1 MSALAESLLISLLD
15 EQRQTNQL
23 LTQLIQTQ
31 AALVD
36 AMADESECADEDEP
50 TTYMDGTPCR

>member
-23 LTQLIQTQ
+23 LAQLIQTQ
-31 AALVD
+31 TALVD
-36 AMADESECADEDEP
+36 AMADEPEGDGDDEP
-50 TTYMDGTPCR
+50 ITYMDGTPCQ